1 MADTSIMSVCCR
13 ASVLALCFLVCF
25 LQVLIQGQVFLRAPQ
40 AHHVLLRTR
49 RANWL
54 RVEEVLPG
62 NLERECYEERC
73 SFEEARECFE
83 DTEKTNSFWT
93 LYYGESSGSTLQED
107 GDQCEPNPCLHS
119 GNCTDL
125 VGGFQCS
132 CPAPFSGTHCDQWD
146 AERLP
151 ATALQVYAPGA
162 ECPTGGPTACH
173 QTCTLTHHAPSFTC
187 SCTKGFK
194 LQTDRRSCVPEG
206 AFPCG
211 RLPGNATTS
220 TSCHGNC
227 PWQSSSCGAFVFRL
241 QVTVLNSRG
250 AELCG
255 GAVLG
260 RRSILTA
267 ARCLVLDSGSEPRAS
282 DLRVLAGNRLLPLRD
297 LKIHN
302 LFRLDHHD
310 NDLALLE
317 LARPLRFGPSLLH
330 LCLPTKDFS
339 ENILMH
345 SGRTGVAGN
354 QELVYLTLDEC
365 RAAASGQRPIS
376 NKMFCMRRRS
386 VQEAEPHEIGPLMD
400 RRQERPVRKENGRQN
415 PYSHGGHQGA
425 PVGAT
430 FKNSSSLN
438 SDDPTPSGSD
448 AGSRS
453 EVGGGGRR
461 SSGPFP
467 GSPVATVDRGTA
479 FLTGLMI
486 STPAASD
493 SLVFTKLSRYLTWI
507 KPSLEAAENRMTPQ
521 VHHYPESR

>member
-93 LYYGESSGSTLQED
+93 LYYD